1 MSEEPGKEAVG
12 TPLDA
17 VDPREGF
24 LGGRLLTTDPAPGL
38 DRIPVGY

>member
-1 MSEEPGKEAVG
+1 MSEEPGKEWVG

-17 VDPREGF
+17 VDPCEGL
-24 LGGRLLTTDPAPGL
+24 LGGRLITTGPAPRL